1 MDSTERGTMVMNWVE
16 SSLVLGVKEKQDL
29 DPMSLEFKV
38 NVHKQK
44 KLSFVQGGDGV
55 FIYQSRLSALMVDG
69 LQERIWGKLIAL
81 DIPCIRVP
89 QRRIVT

>member
-1 MDSTERGTMVMNWVE
+1 M
-16 SSLVLGVKEKQDL
+16 KEKKDL

-69 LQERIWGKLIAL
+69 LQQMILEESHNSRYSIHPAFHKDVSLFERRLL
-81 DIPCIRVP
+81 VE
-89 QRRIVT
+89 